1 MTPRENVILAFKHK
15 ETLWTPNVF
24 TDFDRVLQSTVNERY
39 EGKESGSDEFGVNY
53 TYVPEAD
60 APIVTPG
67 TCRLPDIIKWKD
79 EIVFPDVEAYDW
91 EAGAA
96 RDTAGWD
103 RENKFSVVMMYNG
116 PFERLH
122 CLMGFENALVALL
135 DEPELTSEFFAA
147 FVDYRIK
154 LIKKIAKY
162 YKPDAIMVFD
172 DYGTNNSMMMSP
184 NVWRNVLK
192 LHVKKVIDATHECGL
207 YYILHSCGYIKPIF
221 PDIVELGADA
231 VHPMQ
236 YANDVSE
243 LKSKFGKQITFTGG
257 FNNTGIFD
265 SPTVTDEEIRA
276 EVRRVLREVAPG
288 GSYIAWQTILAQ
300 ESRRIFLDEVMK
312 DSAPKMAAAGVTTP
326 DWTKLF
332 V

>member
-1 MTPRENVILAFKHK
+1 MKPRDNVLLAFKHK
-15 ETLWTPNVF
+15 ETLWTPNAF

-53 TYVPEAD
+53 TYVAEAD

-67 TCRLPDIIKWKD
+67 TCRLPDISGWRE

-103 RENKFSVVMMYNG
+103 RENKFSVVMLYNG

-122 CLMGFENALVALL
+122 CLMGFENALIALL
-135 DEPELTSEFFAA
+135 DEPETTSGFFAA
-147 FVDYRIK
+147 FVDYRVK
-154 LIKKIAKY
+154 LFKKIAQY
-162 YKPDAIMVFD
+162 YKPDAVMVFD
-172 DYGTNNSMMMSP
+172 DYGTDSSMMMSAV
-184 NVWRNVLK
+184 VWRNVLK
-192 LHVKKVIDATHECGL
+192 PHIKRAIDAAHQCGM

-221 PDIVELGADA
+221 PDIVESGADA

-236 YANDVSE
+236 YANDVPE
-243 LKSKFGKQITFTGG
+243 LKTKFGKQITFTGG

-265 SPTVTDEEIRA
+265 SPTVSEGEIRI
-276 EVRRVLREVAPG
+276 EVQRVLKEIAPG
-288 GSYIAWQTILAQ
+288 GSYIAWQTILGR
-300 ESRRIFLDEVMK
+300 ESRKIFLDEVMK
-312 DSAPKMAAAGVTTP
+312 DSAPKMIAAGVVPP
-326 DWTKLF
+326 DWTKL
-332 V
+332 VI

>member
-1 MTPRENVILAFKHK
+1 MTPRENMILAFDHK
-15 ETLWTPNVF
+15 ETLWIPNVF
-24 TDFDRVLQSTVNERY
+24 TDTDRVLQSTVNERY

-67 TCRLPDIIKWKD
+67 TQRLSDITRWKE

-103 RENKFSVVMMYNG
+103 RENRFSVVMMYNG
-116 PFERLH
+116 AFERLH

-147 FVDYRIK
+147 FVDYRVK
-154 LIKKIAKY
+154 LIRKIAEF
-162 YKPDAIMVFD
+162 YKPDSIMVFD
-172 DYGTNNSMMMSP
+172 DYGTDSSMMMSP
-184 NVWRNVLK
+184 NIWRSVLK
-192 LHVKKVIDATHECGL
+192 PHVKRMIDTAHECEL

-231 VHPMQ
+231 AHPMQ
-236 YANDVSE
+236 YANDVPE
-243 LKSKFGKQITFTGG
+243 LKGRFGKQITFTGG

-265 SPTVTDEEIRA
+265 SPTVTEEEIRT
-276 EVRRVLREVAPG
+276 EVRRVLTELAPG
-288 GSYIAWQTILAQ
+288 GSYIAWQTILAK

-312 DSAPKMAAAGVTTP
+312 DSTPKMLALGVQPP
-326 DWTKLF
+326 DWKKIR
-332 V
+332 